1 MAAQEWYWIRTQPQY
16 RLWMKIVSVHLQLGV
31 CTVHLPLCFCP
42 ISLGV
47 TVQWGATAYTYSED
61 CGTVQLVLLKEG
73 STVSNV
79 SVEVVT
85 VAGNATGMTSQA
97 CQLVLKYVTTCFINL
112 ILLYLLYTSSLS
124 APEDYEAINSSTII
138 FSPTQTSAMVSVTI
152 VDDDVL
158 EDVEQFTVE
167 VVATGG
173 QERVDVGD
181 AASVFISDDDC
192 E

>member
-1 MAAQEWYWIRTQPQY
+1 MCVCPFFP
-16 RLWMKIVSVHLQLGV
+16 GV
-31 CTVHLPLCFCP
+31 K
-42 ISLGV
+42 
-47 TVQWGATAYTYSED
+47 VQWEDIAYTVSEHS
-61 CGTVQLVLLKEG
+61 GTVQLVLLKVG

-79 SVEVVT
+79 SVEVMT
-85 VAGNATGMTSQA
+85 VVGNATGMTSEA
-97 CQLVLKYVTTCFINL
+97 CQLVLRYVTTCFISL
-112 ILLYLLYTSSLS
+112 SSLYLLYTSSLS

-138 FSPTQTSAMVSVTI
+138 FSPTQTSAMVSVTV

-167 VVATGG
+167 VVATER

-181 AASVFISDDDC
+181 AASIFISDDDC